1 MPTLQPALFMEATM
15 SDTTFDATSSND
27 TPMTLLG
34 GLSAE
39 EFLRDVW
46 QHKPLL
52 IRGAFADFE
61 SPLSPDEL
69 AGLACEDNIEAR
81 LVEEQGPEGPWQVS
95 HGPFDDATF
104 ARLPEQDWTLLVQA
118 VDHYVP
124 EVAALLEHFSFL
136 PRWRLDDI
144 MISYAPPGGSVGPHV
159 DQYDVFLLQ
168 ASGQRHWQ
176 LGGKVP
182 DDAPIITGIDLR
194 ILETFDVNP
203 QHDWVLEPGD
213 MLYLPPGWSHNG
225 VSQSDDCMT
234 ISVGFRAPSADEA
247 ITSYSD
253 YLGEQMPSSLRY
265 SDAGMPL
272 PRDPA
277 ELDDGALERMRSLIL
292 DTLDDPEQ
300 MAQWFGRVM
309 TQPKYVDQLIP
320 SETPTDVNELVAALQ
335 DGDELERAPGSRFAW
350 RARSSDRASLFVDGD
365 GVLCDIRLARAL
377 ASTDAIDA
385 ELLELPGAAEVITQL
400 FDAGSLVWPDD
411 EGYDDDE

>member
-1 MPTLQPALFMEATM
+1 M
-15 SDTTFDATSSND
+15 SDTTSDATSSND

-46 QHKPLL
+46 QRKPLL

-309 TQPKYVDQLIP
+309 TQPKYVDQLVP
-320 SETPTDVNELVAALQ
+320 SETPTDVDELVAALQ

-400 FDAGSLVWPDD
+400 FDTGSLVWPDD

>member
-15 SDTTFDATSSND
+15 SDTTSDATSSND

-46 QHKPLL
+46 QRKPLL

-81 LVEEQGPEGPWQVS
+81 LVEQQGPEGPWQVS

-124 EVAALLEHFSFL
+124 EVAGLLEHFSFL

-265 SDAGMPL
+265 SDTGMPL

-309 TQPKYVDQLIP
+309 TQPKYVDQLVP
-320 SETPTDVNELVAALQ
+320 SETPTDVDELVAALQ

-350 RARSSDRASLFVDGD
+350 RALSSDRASLFVDGD